1 MSSDYVRRRGET
13 LLYLPTY
20 LALFALSKSF
30 MNYSQR
36 YDTKVLT
43 PGALS
48 LNRLKC
54 SDLDD
59 WVWNFEWVR
68 WSNWGDVLIN
78 EIELGELGEVS

>member
-1 MSSDYVRRRGET
+1 MSSDYVRRRDPIV
-13 LLYLPTY
+13 PTY

-43 PGALS
+43 PGA